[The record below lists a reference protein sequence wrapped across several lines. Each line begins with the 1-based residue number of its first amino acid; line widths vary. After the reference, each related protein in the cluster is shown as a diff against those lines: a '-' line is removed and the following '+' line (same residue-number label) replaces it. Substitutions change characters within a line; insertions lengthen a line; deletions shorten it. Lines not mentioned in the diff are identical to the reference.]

1 MRRLWRLAAAVFA
14 AVVILLAVSVG
25 LFRIAVNQAP
35 EYRQQIEAWAS
46 DALGYPVEVGALD
59 LRFTFAGPQ
68 LLISDAR
75 IFTRGGERELINASR
90 GELTLAPW
98 SLITGRPRP
107 SRVGLT
113 GVALRLERGTGGD
126 WRLLGEAGPEL
137 GDGEGSAP
145 RLDAMPDAWIRLED
159 VRLDVH
165 DRKRN
170 LGPWRFGVRRLD
182 VRLAG
187 ERLSIEADTRLP
199 AELGQELSL
208 SASASRE
215 TERGIPLDWSADLV
229 VEGLDLRRV
238 RESLDGMAWLPGA
251 GVLDATLALDGEG
264 DRPTRVLA
272 TASAAHFAAPP
283 APPSAAPAASAPYER
298 VSGHIDWQR
307 MEAGWRA
314 DLTDLAVRREDR
326 VWQTRA
332 ASLQRIRRDGRD
344 VVDVQA
350 EYLRLE
356 DVAPLGAW
364 LRNAAGEA
372 VLAMAPRGEVRDLT
386 ASVATQSESPPE
398 IRLDAHFEGVATEP
412 WRRLPGVRQ
421 FSGEIQGSSATGTA
435 RIRGDGG
442 SLALPHLFRQPLD
455 FDALDANLEWVDGAG
470 GLVLRV
476 PELAAENADA
486 AVEGRAELRFP
497 RGGPPPQLDIQAT
510 ARKVAVAAGPRYLP
524 VGIMPEKVVAW
535 LDRALVGG
543 EVPEAR
549 LELRGPTRGFPY
561 RGGEGVFRVAFEAR
575 AVELAFAP
583 GWPAATAVDGQGQFE
598 NAGFSAQATAG
609 RLLDVE
615 AGSIS
620 VSIPDLKQREVHIE
634 GTAQGPLAAMRTLA
648 LSAEHLDRLLRPGL
662 EPLRIEAGQG
672 RATLDVLLPLADL
685 DARRIDVDLDV
696 EQGVVAWDFLQQP
709 ARDVSGSIRIRD
721 TKVTSDNLTA
731 TLAGHP
737 VRAEVAPVED
747 GATRITARGR
757 VSAGAIDSLFGV
769 RMAGRARGETD
780 WLGYLLF
787 PAAGAEE
794 PLHLH
799 IWSEL
804 AGMALDWPQPI
815 QKTAAEQRRGEVMV
829 SFPGEGVADWQ
840 ISWGPGFEA
849 SARIDTSGPEPRLLP
864 VPRPDPGSALPGVV
878 FAGSIPALDLDGW
891 VGMGLPEGDEK
902 QSPRDLLAGG
912 TVSIGALTAAGSTF
926 DDVSATVGRDER
938 SWSLAL
944 DGEAVAGTLELP
956 FDLYG
961 GRPVTA
967 RLERLWLG
975 EEDDEPTEDAAEG
988 ASEAEADAQPDAAP
1002 AHISPAVVP
1011 SLDLQVEDFR
1021 YGGLRLGSVTVAA
1034 THLEDGFRLDRFEG
1048 GTELFTYTAQGHS
1061 RQSDSVDDSSL
1072 ALQVNI
1078 PRLAPALRQMGAG
1091 DAVRARDVEITSEVT
1106 WEGGLRSDWL
1116 GAIAGTAT
1124 LRMGKGT
1131 LPAVEPGAG
1140 RVFGLLSLQA
1150 LPRRLK
1156 LDFSDVFRQGLSFDA
1171 ISGDFELRGGDA
1183 WTKNLVLRGPTV
1195 NIAIVGRT
1203 GLVERDYDQ
1212 TAVIST
1218 DFGITLPVAGAVVAG
1233 PAVGAALYVLSE
1245 VLNKPLRAQLGY
1257 RLTGPW
1263 DDPQV
1268 ERVAIN
1274 ADGSEKQPD
1283 APAPSKEGKAEA
1295 RRESPP

>member
-75 IFTRGGERELINASR
+75 IFTRGGERELINASQ

-113 GVALRLERGTGGD
+113 GVALRLERGTSGD

-137 GDGEGSAP
+137 GDGDGAAP
-145 RLDAMPDAWIRLED
+145 HLDAMPDAWIRLED

-238 RESLDGMAWLPGA
+238 RESLAGMAWLPGA
-251 GVLDATLALDGEG
+251 GVLDATVALDGKG

-272 TASAAHFAAPP
+272 TASAANFAAPP
-283 APPSAAPAASAPYER
+283 APESGASAPYER
-298 VSGHIDWQR
+298 VSGQIDWQR
-307 MEAGWRA
+307 MDDGWRA
-314 DLTDLAVRREDR
+314 ELTDLVIRREDR

-372 VLAMAPRGEVRDLT
+372 VLAMAPRGEVRDVT
-386 ASVATQSESPPE
+386 ARVATQPEGPPE
-398 IRLDAHFEGVATEP
+398 IRLDARFEGVATEP

-421 FSGEIQGSSATGTA
+421 LSGEIEGSSVTGTA

-455 FDALDANLEWVDGAG
+455 FDELDARVEWVDGAG

-476 PELAAENADA
+476 PELTAQNADA
-486 AVEGRAELRFP
+486 AVDGQAELRFP
-497 RGGPPPQLDIQAT
+497 RGGQPPQLDIQAT

-524 VGIMPEKVVAW
+524 AGIMPERVVAW

-583 GWPAATAVDGQGQFE
+583 GWPAATAVDGQGLFE

-615 AGSIS
+615 AGPVS
-620 VSIPDLKQREVHIE
+620 VSIPDLAQREVHIE
-634 GTAQGPLAAMRTLA
+634 GAAQGSLAAMRTLA
-648 LSAEHLDRLLRPGL
+648 LSAEHLARLLRPGL

-672 RATLDVLLPLADL
+672 RATVDVLLPLADL
-685 DARRIDVDLDV
+685 DARRIDVDLNV

-709 ARDVSGSIRIRD
+709 ARDVSGSIRIRN
-721 TKVTSDNLTA
+721 TEVTSDDVTA
-731 TLAGHP
+731 TLAGYP

-747 GATRITARGR
+747 GATRVTARGR
-757 VSAGAIDSLFGV
+757 LSAEAIDSLFGV
-769 RMAGRARGETD
+769 RLAGRARGEID
-780 WLGYLLF
+780 WLGYLHF
-787 PAAGAEE
+787 PAAGTEE

-815 QKTAAEQRRGEVMV
+815 YKPADERRRAEVMV
-829 SFPGEGVADWQ
+829 SFPREGVADWQ
-840 ISWGPGFEA
+840 IGWGPGLEA
-849 SARIDTSGPEPRLLP
+849 SARIDTSGPEPRLGP
-864 VPRPDPGSALPGVV
+864 VPVPGPDPGMALPGVV
-878 FAGSIPALDLDGW
+878 FAGSISELDLDGW
-891 VGMGLPEGDEK
+891 AGVGLPEGDGK
-902 QSPRDLLAGG
+902 QSLRDLLAGG

-926 DDVSATVGRDER
+926 HDVSATVGRGER

-944 DGEAVAGTLELP
+944 DGEAVDGTLELP

-975 EEDDEPTEDAAEG
+975 EEDDEAAEG
-988 ASEAEADAQPDAAP
+988 AADDGEAEAEAEPDAAP

-1011 SLDLQVEDFR
+1011 SLDLQIEDFR
-1021 YGGLRLGSVTVAA
+1021 YGGLRLGAVTVAA

-1072 ALQVNI
+1072 AEQLNI

-1091 DAVRARDVEITSEVT
+1091 DAVRAMDVEITSEVT

-1116 GAIAGTAT
+1116 EAIAGTAT

-1156 LDFSDVFRQGLSFDA
+1156 LDFSDVFRQGLSFDS
-1171 ISGDFELRGGDA
+1171 ISGDFELRGGNA

-1245 VLNKPLRAQLGY
+1245 VLKKPLRAQLGY
-1257 RLTGPW
+1257 RITGPW

-1283 APAPSKEGKAEA
+1283 APAPPEEAEA
-1295 RRESPP
+1295 EAGRESPP